1 MLGLLGGMSWESS
14 IEYERLINLA
24 VRDALGGTASAELII
39 RSFDFQ
45 EISALQKANK
55 WDEAA
60 TKLVDAARALEAAG
74 AKAVIICTNTM
85 HVMADQVQSAIGVP
99 LLHIADSTGDAIAEA
114 GIKKVLLLGTHYTM
128 EKDFYKTRLRE
139 KFGLDVVIPDEADRD
154 EVHRIIFDELVQG
167 ERPASSKAF
176 FMDLIGRHVDAGVE
190 GVIAGCTEIE
200 LLVKPNDVA
209 VPYFQTMLLHANTA
223 AKFALS

>member
-1 MLGLLGGMSWESS
+1 
-14 IEYERLINLA
+14 
-24 VRDALGGTASAELII
+24 
-39 RSFDFQ
+39 
-45 EISALQKANK
+45 
-55 WDEAA
+55 
-60 TKLVDAARALEAAG
+60 
-74 AKAVIICTNTM
+74 
-85 HVMADQVQSAIGVP
+85 
-99 LLHIADSTGDAIAEA
+99 
-114 GIKKVLLLGTHYTM
+114 
-128 EKDFYKTRLRE
+128 
-139 KFGLDVVIPDEADRD
+139 VIPDEADRD

-200 LLVKPNDVA
+200 LLVKPNDVT